1 MDLRALNAITGKLE
15 ASKAAGWLSD
25 YLVAWHGT
33 NGQLTPDVTVWR
45 ASDLSDEVVV
55 SYLGRCL
62 AGLVAAGNI
71 AVAGV

>member
-15 ASKAAGWLSD
+15 AGKAAGWLSE

-33 NGQLTPDVTVWR
+33 SGQLRPDVTVWR
-45 ASDLSDEVVV
+45 APDLSDEAVVA
-55 SYLGRCL
+55 YLGCTL

-71 AVAGV
+71 AVAGI